1 MGQYLQRAEYI
12 KKTVLDV
19 PDTPA
24 GGGAAQAQKP
34 KDAPEGEDNKEE
46 EKILKANYS
55 PFFVQCLDIGEA
67 WKEAGVDQGQASS
80 FQANYSVVF
89 QDY

>member
-1 MGQYLQRAEYI
+1 MFPALKLQISLKNQEQKFLLFEI
-12 KKTVLDV
+12 ESIL
-19 PDTPA
+19 
-24 GGGAAQAQKP
+24 AAKVV
-34 KDAPEGEDNKEE
+34 NKEE